1 MIIHIH
7 NMKIFGA
14 TILTSENKKGLETAL
29 FYCFPKL
36 A

>member
-1 MIIHIH
+1 VRQRVKYGQQGIAADIQ
-7 NMKIFGA
+7 
-14 TILTSENKKGLETAL
+14 GLETAL